1 MAIIERFIIKW
12 EITLLALEAEVVD
25 LAQVR
30 FYSHEYTSAQF
41 RSAPRGRLR
50 SRVNITQRHLGCY
63 YFYSNLSLGE
73 AD

>member
-30 FYSHEYTSAQF
+30 FYSHNFLLELNKF
-41 RSAPRGRLR
+41 
-50 SRVNITQRHLGCY
+50 N
-63 YFYSNLSLGE
+63 N
-73 AD
+73 